1 METVDAFSHLTPS
14 DQLDE
19 TLVVGPNTDCDG
31 GNDLGSVLPL
41 EESLKNM
48 LSDKDPM
55 FGCTSSQFNLL
66 DNEDPAFPVAGS
78 TGMSTVNGNLKY
90 NILYVC
96 NII

>member
-1 METVDAFSHLTPS
+1 MEAVDAFNHLIPS

-19 TLVVGPNTDCDG
+19 TVAVGPNTDGDG
-31 GNDLGSVLPL
+31 GNDLGSAVPL

-66 DNEDPAFPVAGS
+66 DSEDPAFPVAGS
-78 TGMSTVNGNLKY
+78 TGTSTEISRVYL
-90 NILYVC
+90 ILQD
-96 NII
+96 

>member
-1 METVDAFSHLTPS
+1 MDAVDAFNHLIPS

-19 TLVVGPNTDCDG
+19 TLAVGPNTDCEG
-31 GNDLGSVLPL
+31 GNDLGSVPPL

-55 FGCTSSQFNLL
+55 FGCSPFNLL

-78 TGMSTVNGNLKY
+78 AGMLPVN
-90 NILYVC
+90 ISSLYS
-96 NII
+96 IFWG

>member
-1 METVDAFSHLTPS
+1 MEAVDAFNRLIPS

-19 TLVVGPNTDCDG
+19 TPAVGPKTDCVG

-66 DNEDPAFPVAGS
+66 DNEDPAFPAAGS
-78 TGMSTVNGNLKY
+78 TGMSKVNR
-90 NILYVC
+90 NIKRVF
-96 NII
+96 NISRLR

>member
-1 METVDAFSHLTPS
+1 MEAVDAFNHLIPS

-19 TLVVGPNTDCDG
+19 TPPVGPNTDCEG
-31 GNDLGSVLPL
+31 GNDLGSVVPL

-66 DNEDPAFPVAGS
+66 DSEAPALPVAGS
-78 TGMSTVNGNLKY
+78 TGMCRVYLVFQN
-90 NILYVC
+90 
-96 NII
+96 